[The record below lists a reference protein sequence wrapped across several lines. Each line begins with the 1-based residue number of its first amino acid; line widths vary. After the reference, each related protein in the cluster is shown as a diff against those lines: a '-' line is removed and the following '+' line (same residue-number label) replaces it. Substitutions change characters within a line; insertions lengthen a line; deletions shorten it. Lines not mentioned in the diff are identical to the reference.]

1 MLLSLSDIASTNSL
15 GEGKQRRQEQEKE
28 EGRGDMS
35 RRKEEQEKLVI
46 LGAAGAESG
55 TTEGGFCR
63 SIALNENIG
72 HALSSMQRLDEAQAR
87 FTSALELLRGQE
99 KLASPE
105 AWVESEMRGDVGGI
119 LLGLG

>member
-1 MLLSLSDIASTNSL
+1 MR
-15 GEGKQRRQEQEKE
+15 GPRRRQAFVRFKQSRFE
-28 EGRGDMS
+28 ECVADF
-35 RRKEEQEKLVI
+35 EEQEKLVI